1 MQLNLPINAQCTSG
15 DLMHKTHNSGHGI
28 VFNRSVQ
35 NLLCKES
42 REKER
47 RIVRGRIASDKD
59 KGAHGYWGSSDKP

>member
-1 MQLNLPINAQCTSG
+1 LK
-15 DLMHKTHNSGHGI
+15 HKGERPLI
-28 VFNRSVQ
+28 ELFFNRSVKI
-35 NLLCKES
+35 LLCKES